1 MLCKWERYR
10 CHGCK
15 FGIVGIADIMSL
27 CWLSSKRS
35 NLNSFKF
42 KCLGIWE
49 DLDTAIG
56 NELGGIVT
64 IFAVKPQHESSCV
77 GVVVPTIVSWSNVAT
92 VFAVAAAAATPT
104 FVFMS
109 LSILSSLSYTT
120 SVTKQVL
127 AAVTTKL
134 TNRNGLF
141 LLIYCLFFMALS
153 IK

>member
-1 MLCKWERYR
+1 M
-10 CHGCK
+10 
-15 FGIVGIADIMSL
+15 
-27 CWLSSKRS
+27 
-35 NLNSFKF
+35 
-42 KCLGIWE
+42 
-49 DLDTAIG
+49 
-56 NELGGIVT
+56 T
-64 IFAVKPQHESSCV
+64 IFAVNPQHESSCV
-77 GVVVPTIVSWSNVAT
+77 GVVVPTIVSRSNVAT

-141 LLIYCLFFMALS
+141 LLIYCLFFYGPINKVIS
-153 IK
+153 PKIIYCSKIWIKFCIWRYYFS